1 MDEQQ
6 DDRLALTAE
15 ERAGCERVAA
25 GEGPHSQR
33 AQAVL
38 ALAAGA
44 TLAEAAAQAGLT
56 ENQVKHWQGR
66 FRNGRLAIFPE
77 ELLAAATAVPSATPD
92 LGLVAVELLPQIAP
106 AKQKKEKQA
115 KKGKKKDNDKKN
127 KDKKGKDKKDKKDKK
142 GKKSKDN
149 KDKKGKSK
157 KAKKKKT

>member
-6 DDRLALTAE
+6 NEQLVLTAE
-15 ERAGCERVAA
+15 ERAGCTRVAA

-38 ALAAGA
+38 ALADGT
-44 TLAEAAAQAGLT
+44 TLAEAAAQTGLT

-77 ELLAAATAVPSATPD
+77 ELLVVETAVTTATLDP
-92 LGLVAVELLPQIAP
+92 GLIAVELLPQIAP
-106 AKQKKEKQA
+106 AKQKKEKKA
-115 KKGKKKDNDKKN
+115 KKDKKKNKKKDNDKK
-127 KDKKGKDKKDKKDKK
+127 KKDKGKK
-142 GKKSKDN
+142 AKKSKKN

-157 KAKKKKT
+157 KK

>member
-6 DDRLALTAE
+6 NEQLVLTAE
-15 ERAGCERVAA
+15 ERAGCTRVAA

-38 ALAAGA
+38 ALADGA
-44 TLAEAAAQAGLT
+44 TLAEAAAQTGLT

-77 ELLAAATAVPSATPD
+77 ELLVVETAVTTATLDP
-92 LGLVAVELLPQIAP
+92 GLVAVELLPQIAP
-106 AKQKKEKQA
+106 AKQKKEKKA
-115 KKGKKKDNDKKN
+115 KKDKKKDNDKKK
-127 KDKKGKDKKDKKDKK
+127 KDKGKKDKK
-142 GKKSKDN
+142 GKKN

-157 KAKKKKT
+157 KK